1 MTNEPDSP
9 HHDAADA
16 QARLRD
22 VRAALAQ
29 ATGGAPAGLVLAE
42 VAQQMAAELGAYFED
57 LPMRGF
63 TGRVA
68 RAGGVK
74 GAVLPRRAIL
84 HRVVIGRY
92 ISASRPRAVDGGRLE
107 RAVEIAL
114 VALGSDGVL
123 RQGRAIERVVLPRE
137 AVIGITPLAW
147 DDPALRRVP
156 TGSVRLGAWPGGA
169 GQVATPRQVLD
180 ALASIATTLADTSRR
195 DLELLQRLIGP
206 G

>member
-42 VAQQMAAELGAYFED
+42 LAQQMAAELGAYFED
-57 LPMRGF
+57 LFMRGF
-63 TGRVA
+63 IGKIA
-68 RAGGVK
+68 RARGVM
-74 GAVLPRRAIL
+74 GAVLPRRAIP

-107 RAVEIAL
+107 RSVEIAL
-114 VALGSDGVL
+114 VALGADGVL
-123 RQGRAIERVVLPRE
+123 RQGRMIEMVVLPRE

-156 TGSVRLGAWPGGA
+156 TRSVRLAAWPGGA
-169 GQVATPRQVLD
+169 VEVATSRQVLD
-180 ALASIATTLADTSRR
+180 ALASIATTLAESSRH